1 MDELGEIGLNVYQ
14 TFQPEIYGLGYAGKL
29 RGRIAVWGG
38 ISTQRALPQQT
49 PAGIRETT
57 RALLAAFPEGGL
69 IAGPTH
75 AAPGDIPPENIEAM
89 LQVLRGR

>member
-1 MDELGEIGLNVYQ
+1 MNRGIWGINQDMNLENIKNTYGSAL
-14 TFQPEIYGLGYAGKL
+14 TF
-29 RGRIAVWGG
+29 WGG

>member
-1 MDELGEIGLNVYQ
+1 V
-14 TFQPEIYGLGYAGKL
+14 
-29 RGRIAVWGG
+29 
-38 ISTQRALPQQT
+38 
-49 PAGIRETT
+49 
-57 RALLAAFPEGGL
+57 AFPEGGL